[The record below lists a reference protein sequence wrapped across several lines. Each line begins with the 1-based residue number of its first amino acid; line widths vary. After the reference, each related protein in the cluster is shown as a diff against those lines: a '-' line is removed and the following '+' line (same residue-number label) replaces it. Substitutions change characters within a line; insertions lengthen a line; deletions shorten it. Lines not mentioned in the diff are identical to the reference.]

1 MPNVFVAI
9 SVVNN
14 ECFKY
19 CKRWKF
25 IHFMNS
31 NFLNVNSTVSK
42 SKGVMTKI
50 AWKQGEVTD
59 NSDRKYTGN
68 EHGTDYRQGKGCAV
82 KR

>member
-1 MPNVFVAI
+1 
-9 SVVNN
+9 
-14 ECFKY
+14 
-19 CKRWKF
+19 
-25 IHFMNS
+25 MNS